1 MAMNRRNFLSTAG
14 AGLAMWSVLPELE
27 LSAAGGGS
35 LRIGMCDWNLGK
47 YCDPN
52 DIPKAKEAQ
61 LNGIQVSLG
70 INPGRMLLRQK
81 GLRQKYLELGKVH
94 GISFPSVAIGMLNE
108 IPLKS
113 EPQASVFVID
123 ALEAAKVLSS
133 NNILMAFF
141 GKGDLRVQGS
151 DGKYKNSS
159 TGPFK
164 SYELDA
170 PGVKRVVAALKQI
183 APRAEALGIA
193 LGFENTLS
201 AAQNLE
207 IIDQVGSPRLQVY
220 YDVGNSTEYGYDV
233 PSEIRLLGNKRI
245 CEIHLKD
252 WKTPM
257 LGSAEGAVKFPPIVE
272 ACKEIA
278 YNKWFILETSGRK
291 GKFIEDTRANVEFAR
306 KTFAWLG

>member
-1 MAMNRRNFLSTAG
+1 
-14 AGLAMWSVLPELE
+14 MWSALPQGELK
-27 LSAAGGGS
+27 AAGGNS

-47 YCDPN
+47 LCDPN
-52 DIPKAKEAQ
+52 NIPKAQEAH

-70 INPGRMLLRQK
+70 IHPGQMLLRQK
-81 GLRQKYLELGKVH
+81 ELRRKYLELGKKH
-94 GISFPSVAIGMLNE
+94 GISFPSVALGMMNE

-113 EPQASVFVID
+113 EPQAAVFVID
-123 ALEAAKVLSS
+123 ALETAKALGS

-141 GKGDLRVQGS
+141 GKGDLRVQGPE
-151 DGKYKNSS
+151 GKYKNSS
-159 TGPFK
+159 AGPFK

-183 APRAEALGIA
+183 APRAEDLGIA
-193 LGFENTLS
+193 LGFENTLT

-207 IIDQVGSPRLQVY
+207 IIGQVGSPALQVY

-233 PSEIRLLGNKRI
+233 PAEIRLLGNQRI

-252 WKTPM
+252 WKTPL
-257 LGSAEGAVKFPPIVE
+257 LGSPEGAVKFPPVVE

-278 YNKWFILETSGRK
+278 FNKWFILETSGRE
-291 GKFIEDTRANVEFAR
+291 GKFMEDTRTNVEFSR
-306 KTFAWLG
+306 RTFAVLT